1 MIVREQLDG
10 TLGLISQ
17 NDHALVSGMLAAH
30 WGNDRF
36 DRPRP
41 YGSMVRAA
49 AFHDR
54 GWIDYEA
61 KPTVDATGRPP
72 NYRDV
77 PVDEHQLR
85 AFMWTGDWLGKIDPY
100 SGLLAAKHRT
110 GLWQNR
116 YDTIK
121 KPALVNRGMQKQE
134 IHDFIVRSESVQH
147 GIENDLDAK
156 EVRTNYRLLQ
166 IWDMISLYLCST
178 SVLKPMELGPT
189 PVGYGSE
196 AEVYLKLCPQGDGV
210 VTVDPFPFLET
221 IVEVGYV
228 YKTVSAK
235 PFAGGEAF
243 REVYFKAPLKLAQ
256 FKLVAE

>member
-1 MIVREQLDG
+1 MIVREEADG

-30 WGNDRF
+30 WGNARF
-36 DRPRP
+36 SKPRP
-41 YGSMVRAA
+41 FESVVRAA

-77 PVDEHQLR
+77 PLDENQLR
-85 AFMWTGDWLGKIDPY
+85 AFMWTGDWLGSIDPY

-116 YDTIK
+116 YDAIK
-121 KPALVNRGMQKQE
+121 VPALVNRGTPKAE
-134 IHDFIVRSESVQH
+134 IKDFIERSEGRQH
-147 GIENDLDAK
+147 AIGAGLDPS
-156 EVRTNYRLLQ
+156 EVKMNYRLLQ

-178 SVLKPMELGPT
+178 ATLKPLELGPVPLSYSST
-189 PVGYGSE
+189 EEIVLRLQPINATSI
-196 AEVYLKLCPQGDGV
+196 AISPNPFDMPS
-210 VTVDPFPFLET
+210 VTLGF
-221 IVEVGYV
+221 V
-228 YKTVSAK
+228 YKTVSNK
-235 PFAGGEAF
+235 PYADGEAF
-243 REVYFKAPLKLAQ
+243 REDYFKAPLKFAQ
-256 FKLVAE
+256 FELVAG